1 MVYKRSQVEDS
12 LWAHFRLGAA
22 PVRMPAAFRFRVKKL
37 LDLDRQEAPD
47 RKGVPLAFNDARA
60 EGQGLDVP
68 FTSFHAFM
76 LGLALEIWNA
86 GLKQNDVVYFL
97 RHCRTLLEGHHRRIM
112 AAGISP
118 YEVMAPLAG
127 WPVRQLNGIEVADTP
142 VYMVVERIGLPELA
156 SQPIASTEA
165 RQRPVFFTPTFC
177 AGVSGLQAF
186 FANVS
191 PSRRT
196 HLVVELTEL
205 AVVIDKRLAATPARR
220 RGRPS

>member
-12 LWAHFRLGAA
+12 LWAEFRMGAA
-22 PVRMPAAFRFRVKKL
+22 PVRLPAAFRFRIKKL
-37 LDLDRQEAPD
+37 LDLDRQETSD
-47 RKGVPLAFNDARA
+47 MEGIPLAFNDARA

-86 GLKQNDVVYFL
+86 GLKQNDLVFFL
-97 RHCRTLLEGHHRRIM
+97 RHCRNLLEAQHRRILARHFSQPQNIAP
-112 AAGISP
+112 AAG
-118 YEVMAPLAG
+118 L
-127 WPVRQLNGIEVADTP
+127 PVRRIQGIETTDLS
-142 VYMVVERIGLPELA
+142 VYMVMDRIGLSELA
-156 SQPIASTEA
+156 SQPIASPEA
-165 RQRPVFFTPTFC
+165 RQRPVFFAPTFC
-177 AGVSGLQAF
+177 DGVSGLQAF
-186 FANVS
+186 FAEAS

-205 AVVIDKRLAATPARR
+205 AVGIDKRLAATPARR